1 MTKEL
6 RNQIDGMMDSY
17 LEEFLDA
24 YQCQDWGI
32 NAQEFADY
40 LADEFT
46 KRVKEWALELDTPE
60 EEEE

>member
-6 RNQIDGMMDSY
+6 RNQIEGMVDGY
-17 LEEFLDA
+17 LDEFLDA

-32 NAQEFADY
+32 NAQEFANY

-46 KRVKEWALELDTPE
+46 KRVKGLALELDTPE
-60 EEEE
+60 DEEE